1 MTDHT
6 GKKNMI
12 AVSRSL
18 LITLLFGALAL
29 GIFIG
34 AGMGIFTPLQAAK
47 SESAPVGREGEFR
60 FIRTS
65 FEAKD
70 PKRKAVSRELKP
82 FQYKVS
88 GLIESRLKTG
98 EVSAVSIYFRDLN
111 NGNWFGIG
119 EHDKFSPKSLLK
131 LPLMIAYFKWSES
144 APLVLRKKI
153 AYTGKETPP
162 ERTYVKPHQEIEPGK
177 TYTVNDL
184 IYRMIVHDDAA
195 AYALLYANLPEGRLD
210 RIFKDLYVEYDP
222 HKTEDSLSLS
232 AFAAFYRVLF
242 NASYLNEEMSEK
254 ALRYLSKSTFRQ
266 GMAAGVPPNID
277 IASKHGERM
286 TAAVGDS
293 EEQLV
298 YQFHE
303 FGIIYHPN
311 RPFLL
316 GIMARGDDVD
326 QLEKILRDITRL
338 VYEEVDL
345 QS

>member
-1 MTDHT
+1 MTDRID
-6 GKKNMI
+6 KKNMI
-12 AVSRSL
+12 AVSRPF
-18 LITLLFGALAL
+18 LITLLFGALSV
-29 GIFIG
+29 GIFVG
-34 AGMGIFTPLQAAK
+34 AGMSIFTPLQSAK
-47 SESAPVGREGEFR
+47 SDGAVVSREGEFR

-65 FEAKD
+65 LEAKD
-70 PKRKAVSRELKP
+70 PKRKVVSRELKP
-82 FQYKVS
+82 FQYKVN
-88 GLIESRLKTG
+88 GLIESKLKNG
-98 EVSAVSIYFRDLN
+98 EVAAVSVYFRDLN

-144 APLVLRKKI
+144 APLVLRKTLP
-153 AYTGKETPP
+153 YTGKETPV

-177 TYTVNDL
+177 SYTVNDL

-210 RIFKDLYVEYDP
+210 RIFRELYVEYDP

-286 TAAVGDS
+286 TSVAGDG
-293 EEQLV
+293 ETIEV

-303 FGIIYHPN
+303 FGIIYHQN

-316 GIMARGDDVD
+316 GIMARGDDVN

-338 VYEEVDL
+338 VYDEVDL